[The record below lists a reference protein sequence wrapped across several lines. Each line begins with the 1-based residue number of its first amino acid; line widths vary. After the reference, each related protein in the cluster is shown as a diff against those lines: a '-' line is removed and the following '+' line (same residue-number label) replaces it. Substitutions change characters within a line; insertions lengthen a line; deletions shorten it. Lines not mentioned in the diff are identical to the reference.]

1 MCGIAG
7 VFVPKT
13 ADPVRPN
20 LDAMAGIM
28 RHRGPDGEGRYSSA
42 DNRFHGV
49 FRRLAI
55 IDLKTGDQPIIEAN
69 GSSVLFGNG
78 EIYNYIELRQTLKD
92 YPFKTEG
99 DMEAVLPLK
108 RRDPDG
114 YVHALNGMYALAIYD
129 VDDHSLELVRD
140 RMGVKP
146 VYWARTRQDGI
157 VYGSEIKPLLAS
169 GLVEAEVDSDAANAY
184 LAHGYVPSPKTLL
197 KGIHKLPAGH
207 RLKINAKGHIEIT
220 RYWRP
225 TPERDIPEDNQG
237 IQAHLDELIGDSVR
251 MQLRSDVPIGVLLS
265 GGLDSGM
272 VVAHAAAI
280 TSHKLNTFTARF
292 EGGGRDESP
301 MAAEVAAR
309 FGTEHR
315 TLTIGAN
322 DAAALM
328 PQLAWYAEEPL
339 ADAALLPNFLI
350 ERALGDHVTVAL
362 NGTGGDEMFAGYGRY
377 FQLPIEQQY
386 LKVPA
391 AIRHG
396 LIEPMAE
403 TFAPMRAWQLSR
415 AELFNADRGRYLHAH
430 STQFPGPIRDMIG
443 NRMTPPGGA
452 QSEIF
457 ANIRG
462 GFADDQSAALATDMD
477 TYLVDDLL
485 LLLDRTSMAVSIE
498 GRVPMLDH
506 RLVEAAL
513 AVPPEIRT
521 PGGRQKGL
529 QRAMAAKLLP
539 ESVVS
544 APKHGFVSP
553 VPSWMAGH
561 LGELARNALT
571 RPQALERGWW
581 TQDGID
587 RLLAD
592 RPRHGY
598 RLYALL
604 TLELAIIT
612 LTEGP
617 LATSAPHTNLETFL
631 HDR

>member
-7 VFVPKT
+7 VFIPNT
-13 ADPVRPN
+13 TDPVRPD
-20 LDAMAGIM
+20 LDAMSGIM
-28 RHRGPDGEGRYSSA
+28 RHRGPDGEGQYSSA

-55 IDLKTGDQPIIEAN
+55 IDLQTGNQPIFADDD
-69 GSSVLFGNG
+69 SSVLFGNG
-78 EIYNYIELRQTLKD
+78 EIYNYIELRQTVKN
-92 YPFKTEG
+92 YRFKTDG
-99 DMEAVLPLK
+99 DMEVVLPLR
-108 RRDPDG
+108 RRDPEG
-114 YVHALNGMYALAIYD
+114 YIHALNGMYGLAIYD
-129 VDDHSLELVRD
+129 VNKHSLELVRD
-140 RMGVKP
+140 RLGVKP
-146 VYWARTRQDGI
+146 LYWAKAHQGGI
-157 VYGSEIKPLLAS
+157 VFGSEIKPLLAS
-169 GLVEAEVDSDAANAY
+169 GLIDAEIDNDAANAY
-184 LAHGYVPSPKTLL
+184 LAHGYVPTPRTLL
-197 KGIHKLPAGH
+197 KGVNKLPAGH
-207 RLKINAKGHIEIT
+207 RLKISADGTLKIT

-225 TPERDIPEDNQG
+225 TAAQDLPSDNLG
-237 IQAHLDELIGDSVR
+237 IQSHLDNLISDSVH

-272 VVAHAAAI
+272 VVAHAAAM

-322 DAAALM
+322 DAAALL

-350 ERALGDHVTVAL
+350 ERALGDYVTVAL
-362 NGTGGDEMFAGYGRY
+362 NGTGGDEIFAGYGRY

-386 LKVPA
+386 LQVPA
-391 AIRHG
+391 AIRHSV
-396 LIEPMAE
+396 IEPLARA
-403 TFAPMRAWQLSR
+403 FAPMRAWQLSR

-443 NRMTPPGGA
+443 NRMTPPHGV
-452 QSEIF
+452 QTEIF

-462 GFADDQSAALATDMD
+462 AFADDQSAALATDMD

-498 GRVPMLDH
+498 GRVPLLDH

-529 QRAMAAKLLP
+529 QRAMAVKLLP
-539 ESVVS
+539 ESIVS

-553 VPSWMAGH
+553 VPNWMVGG
-561 LGELARNALT
+561 LGDLAREALT

-604 TLELAIIT
+604 ALELAIIT

-617 LATSAPHTNLETFL
+617 LATSAPDTNLETFL

>member
-1 MCGIAG
+1 M
-7 VFVPKT
+7 
-13 ADPVRPN
+13 
-20 LDAMAGIM
+20 L
-28 RHRGPDGEGRYSSA
+28 
-42 DNRFHGV
+42 
-49 FRRLAI
+49 
-55 IDLKTGDQPIIEAN
+55 
-69 GSSVLFGNG
+69 
-78 EIYNYIELRQTLKD
+78 
-92 YPFKTEG
+92 
-99 DMEAVLPLK
+99 
-108 RRDPDG
+108 
-114 YVHALNGMYALAIYD
+114 
-129 VDDHSLELVRD
+129 
-140 RMGVKP
+140 
-146 VYWARTRQDGI
+146 
-157 VYGSEIKPLLAS
+157 
-169 GLVEAEVDSDAANAY
+169 
-184 LAHGYVPSPKTLL
+184 
-197 KGIHKLPAGH
+197 
-207 RLKINAKGHIEIT
+207 
-220 RYWRP
+220 
-225 TPERDIPEDNQG
+225 
-237 IQAHLDELIGDSVR
+237 
-251 MQLRSDVPIGVLLS
+251 
-265 GGLDSGM
+265 
-272 VVAHAAAI
+272 
-280 TSHKLNTFTARF
+280 
-292 EGGGRDESP
+292 
-301 MAAEVAAR
+301 
-309 FGTEHR
+309 
-315 TLTIGAN
+315 
-322 DAAALM
+322 

-362 NGTGGDEMFAGYGRY
+362 NGTGGDEIFAGYGRY

-391 AIRHG
+391 AIRRG

-561 LGELARNALT
+561 LGELARDALT
-571 RPQALERGWW
+571 RSQALERGWW

-592 RPRHGY
+592 RSRHGY

-617 LATSAPHTNLETFL
+617 LATSAPDTNLETFL